1 MHRGGKRFNSLKFN
15 PYCNISYKNQMK
27 SKLVVVRPKQKK
39 KNKEDKLTKS
49 ETSPRQV
56 RHKSDLVRP
65 VSDLFH
71 QIAPFGW
78 LLAARS
84 SELGSDIC
92 GV

>member
-1 MHRGGKRFNSLKFN
+1 
-15 PYCNISYKNQMK
+15 MK
-27 SKLVVVRPKQKK
+27 SKLVVLRPKQKK
-39 KNKEDKLTKS
+39 KNTEDKLTKS
-49 ETSPRQV
+49 DTSPRQV

-65 VSDLFH
+65 VWELSH
-71 QIAPFGW
+71 PIASFGW